1 MSDVFLGLFLGLTEL
16 IGALGGW
23 VMAVPATLDERF
35 GALAPVVAGAA
46 TAIAVAIVMAIYFRG
61 GYHASRDIVRH
72 GVATIVVLGLL
83 TFVASDARHTAPDYL
98 GLNRSK
104 PAAEFETRSP
114 KATVLADAS
123 ETQVE
128 LRVM

>member
-35 GALAPVVAGAA
+35 GALAPV
-46 TAIAVAIVMAIYFRG
+46 
-61 GYHASRDIVRH
+61 
-72 GVATIVVLGLL
+72 VATIVVLGLL